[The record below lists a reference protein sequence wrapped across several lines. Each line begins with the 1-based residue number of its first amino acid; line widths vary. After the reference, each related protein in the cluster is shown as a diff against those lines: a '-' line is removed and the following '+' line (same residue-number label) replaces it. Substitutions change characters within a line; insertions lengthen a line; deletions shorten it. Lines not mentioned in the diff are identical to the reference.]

1 MIYILLSLLLLINI
15 ILSVSLIRYHLA
27 VRDLSR
33 QIEEKIRSGS
43 MKRIGVNFFSKTI
56 SRSGTESAHHEA

>member
-1 MIYILLSLLLLINI
+1 MIYILLFLLLLINI

-33 QIEEKIRSGS
+33 QIEEKIDLYEIAKKLGL
-43 MKRIGVNFFSKTI
+43 KTVMTLEKY
-56 SRSGTESAHHEA
+56 R